1 MSKHTP
7 GPWSAHNHVIKNGMM
22 NGGDWAGHIED
33 NKGRGLAVICFN
45 TSTPEKGKVSQKEAE
60 ANLKLISAAPDLLEA
75 CKAALEL
82 IKTLNGVWPKEEK
95 FLRDAI
101 LKAEAQE

>member
-1 MSKHTP
+1 MSKQ
-7 GPWSAHNHVIKNGMM
+7 NCECKM
-22 NGGDWAGHIED
+22 NWTCTHIFDGEEIITANTAGLPTTI
-33 NKGRGLAVICFN
+33 AV
-45 TSTPEKGKVSQKEAE
+45 VQKRCVAQ
-60 ANLKLISAAPDLLEA
+60 LIASAPDLLEA